1 MYGTGKSPFNQ
12 LAKWLN
18 HSPSLMYRWSV
29 EAMKI
34 PPAPEISDDIQEM
47 ECDEMWHFVGAK
59 KTHIRP
65 LRKLDFEKNL
75 ELL

>member
-1 MYGTGKSPFNQ
+1 
-12 LAKWLN
+12 
-18 HSPSLMYRWSV
+18 MYRWSV
-29 EAMKI
+29 EAIKI

-47 ECDEMWHFVGAK
+47 QCDEMWHFVGAK